1 MTKIKDNSRYYSHP
15 LRKDFDKFG
24 ERKDFTQTLLFASA
38 VKIDRDMRPLAFRL
52 NDQISQFQVS
62 VSMFSADGSFGFSKS
77 KIISNKNVYASLT
90 TPITMVRGDV
100 VNIPISVT
108 NNMRESKQIQIVVEE
123 SPRNERNSFTTNM
136 NRFKLGMTSL
146 TTMSFLLDTN
156 KYKNEET
163 SVSIRVKIYA
173 DGVLEDAVLSIS

>member
-1 MTKIKDNSRYYSHP
+1 
-15 LRKDFDKFG
+15 
-24 ERKDFTQTLLFASA
+24 
-38 VKIDRDMRPLAFRL
+38 
-52 NDQISQFQVS
+52 
-62 VSMFSADGSFGFSKS
+62 MFSADGSFGFSKS